1 MSDIP
6 PVVVV
11 GGINM
16 DIQGM
21 SAVAFLSGDSNPG
34 SASLSPGGVGRNIA
48 ENLVR
53 LGLRVELVT
62 VLGDDALSL
71 ELGESCARLGIGLSA
86 ALRLPNGTASQYV
99 CLLDSDGS
107 LVGAVASMENFEA
120 IVPEVLAERTALLD
134 AASLI
139 VVDANIPASSI
150 AWLAERYDRRR
161 KDKDFPELALD
172 TVSVAKAARARSC
185 LGSFAFAKPN
195 RAEAAVL
202 AGADIAA
209 GRDPK
214 SIGPSDP
221 SRDAGPA
228 PGVLAGNLRGRGL
241 REVFISLGEQ
251 GLYYEGPD
259 QDGAAQRGFVRPP
272 RPLPAG
278 LEPVNVSGAGDA
290 ACAALVWGYLRRDPL
305 SLRARYALAAAM
317 ATAASPGTVAAD
329 LRPDQLIALAEGVV
343 HEPVS

>member
-1 MSDIP
+1 M
-6 PVVVV
+6 
-11 GGINM
+11 
-16 DIQGM
+16 
-21 SAVAFLSGDSNPG
+21 
-34 SASLSPGGVGRNIA
+34 GRNIA

-86 ALRLPNGTASQYV
+86 ALRLPNATASQYV

-150 AWLAERYDRRR
+150 AWLAERYDQRR
-161 KDKDFPELALD
+161 KEDFPELALD

-251 GLYYEGPD
+251 GLYYEGP
-259 QDGAAQRGFVRPP
+259 G
-272 RPLPAG
+272 
-278 LEPVNVSGAGDA
+278 SG
-290 ACAALVWGYLRRDPL
+290 WRR
-305 SLRARYALAAAM
+305 
-317 ATAASPGTVAAD
+317 ATRHRSAASPASRRSRTRQRLGRRRRG
-329 LRPDQLIALAEGVV
+329 LRRSRLGLSAPGSAFPARPLCPGGRHGDGRLAG
-343 HEPVS
+343 HRRRRSQARPTHRTRRRSRT